1 MNLQRF
7 SRVTVIGCGLIGAS
21 FALAFK
27 RIEPR
32 SVVAGWDS
40 SPEVLRAALQQGVI
54 EKVDDTFVSG
64 SVSESDLIY
73 LAMPVKAII
82 EFLKNRGAQ
91 VKPSALI
98 TDAGS
103 TIKEICGAAR
113 EHLPYDRIFIGG
125 HPIAGS
131 EHAGLSYARANLF
144 TGAPYVLIDEDK
156 HLEEPRRRLQKILAP
171 MGVHLTLMTAAEH
184 DHVFAKVS
192 HLPQLLSSALA
203 ATIEGETNSSEMLE
217 VAGSGLRDMTRLAR
231 SSWSVWCDILATNPT
246 FIKKAL
252 DDFMI
257 RLEAIR
263 TEMEKCCGD
272 NSSELI
278 VAHQLFADAE
288 RFAGG
293 MAVQATKRNGR

>member
-1 MNLQRF
+1 MNLQRY

-54 EKVDDTFVSG
+54 EKVDDAFVSG
-64 SVSESDLIY
+64 GVSESDLIY

-91 VKPSALI
+91 IKPSALI

-103 TIKEICGAAR
+103 TKKEICGAAR
-113 EHLPYDRIFIGG
+113 EHLPYDRMFIAG

-144 TGAPYVLIDEDK
+144 TAAPYVL
-156 HLEEPRRRLQKILAP
+156 
-171 MGVHLTLMTAAEH
+171 
-184 DHVFAKVS
+184 
-192 HLPQLLSSALA
+192 
-203 ATIEGETNSSEMLE
+203 
-217 VAGSGLRDMTRLAR
+217 
-231 SSWSVWCDILATNPT
+231 
-246 FIKKAL
+246 
-252 DDFMI
+252 
-257 RLEAIR
+257 
-263 TEMEKCCGD
+263 
-272 NSSELI
+272 LI
-278 VAHQLFADAE
+278 VAHQLFGDAE
-288 RFAGG
+288 RFAGV